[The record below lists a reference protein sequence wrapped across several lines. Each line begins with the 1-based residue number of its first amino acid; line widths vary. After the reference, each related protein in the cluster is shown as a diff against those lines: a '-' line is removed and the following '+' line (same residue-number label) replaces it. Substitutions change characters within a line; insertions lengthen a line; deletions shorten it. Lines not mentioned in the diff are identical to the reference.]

1 MLYFPVTQCQKIM
14 SSKRKT
20 SSNKRTV
27 YQEFGDTTHLAATE
41 RAVPNLPPDK
51 QDVRIQAS
59 RKGRK
64 GKTVTI
70 VTGLQHSP
78 EELKELLKKL
88 KNQCGTG
95 GTAKEDSLEIQG
107 DHREKLLETL
117 TKLGYNAKISG
128 G

>member
-1 MLYFPVTQCQKIM
+1 M

-27 YQEFGDTTHLAATE
+27 YQEFGDTTHLAATA

-88 KNQCGTG
+88 KSQCGTG

-107 DHREKLLETL
+107 DHCEKLLETL